1 MLFLININGELRKVA
16 GSICN
21 AIYSLISILFDVF
34 YSLANIRILNARYEV
49 NGVWHDAPITI
60 IYKRVTLLL
69 GIIMVFYV
77 TFQFIKYVLEPDT
90 FSDKEKGGEKLVF
103 KLIAVVVLMGTVP
116 TIFDK
121 AYDIQ
126 RLILNSHLIDKVLIG
141 HTDTEMSSFGKS
153 MSASVFSL
161 FYYLDDVT
169 SKDFDC
175 KNGITCQE
183 TINMN
188 ISNLATTGSMPM
200 ITSGLGIEVN
210 DNKFAIHFDAWF
222 AMGVGLFLCYILVL
236 YVIDI
241 GVRVAQLTYLQIIA
255 PIPIISYLSPKKDG
269 MFQKWV
275 KQCVVT
281 FLDVFIRLFIIYFML
296 LVISNINISSIG
308 ESINANVDETTKT
321 WVYIALI
328 LGLLLFAQ
336 KAPKLIQEL
345 FPNMGAAM
353 GNFGLKPGDRMPALA
368 AKAAAMGLGGASA
381 LARKT
386 IGRTAMAI
394 KRNRSLKKAA
404 GVDDYKQKKKD
415 YRRAMRNKSATD
427 EEKATAKR
435 KRDEAKAAYKENYG
449 GNKKKVKDAKKA
461 YKAAKKDGDSAKIE
475 EARKN
480 LHEERDKYQ
489 TAKHKKDSITG
500 ALFSGVITG
509 TATGMI
515 QGSKAKDLKS
525 IGSAVKS
532 AGKAAS
538 QQVKAHSD
546 WKEQGGMHA
555 TGRIIEGVKSHF
567 GIESGAESQKRE
579 QDAVQRSIENSKQQL
594 KEAQRP
600 AEQSSSMQKALEQ
613 PKEAVEAQLTKP
625 GKIKRKIGRHAE
637 QEAENAE
644 KNFKAIE
651 QAKKDGKT
659 EVKLPN
665 GQTVAVNDENI
676 GKYKTKAEEARSKA
690 NSSKIA
696 IGNMEISGKTSSQ
709 VMSELS
715 KNVTVAENNLKE
727 AQSRAINQSQVD
739 NAENIKNKCRTDYDL
754 VNQAFYNGASQVT
767 LSDGRIVK
775 LSGDEDSVLD
785 TIRDYHN
792 KYIEAENTYN
802 SLVAQ
807 QTSSQEAIQNAEN
820 ELEKARE
827 YEKRGTKI
835 VTDAINE
842 ELFADIKSGTSMEDL
857 NVDYSI
863 EVVKAMQDTIN
874 SVTVMSH
881 DSEFMSRFR
890 VAKEELPKELQ
901 AVFYDGDNPREE
913 LHFETY
919 DQMKKLKDYCQTF
932 SANVTR
938 TNEELKLEI
947 ENREFDLARE
957 KANTSRRYEANSKD
971 PIGSGYTGGSSGK

>member
-34 YSLANIRILNARYEV
+34 YSLANIRILNAGTMV
-49 NGVWHDAPITI
+49 DGVWHDAPITI
-60 IYKRVTLLL
+60 IYKRITLLL

-77 TFQFIKYVLEPDT
+77 TFQFVKYVLEPDT
-90 FSDKEKGGEKLVF
+90 FADKEKGGEKLVF
-103 KLIAVVVLMGTVP
+103 KLIIVVALMGTVP

-141 HTDTEMSSFGKS
+141 HTDTDMSSVGKS

-183 TINMN
+183 TVNMN

-210 DNKFAIHFDAWF
+210 DNKFAIHFDTWF
-222 AMGVGLFLCYILVL
+222 AMGVGIFLCYILVL
-236 YVIDI
+236 YVIDV

-308 ESINANVDETTKT
+308 ESINASVDETTKT

-386 IGRTAMAI
+386 IGRTANAL
-394 KRNRSLKKAA
+394 KHNRREKKAA
-404 GVDDYKQKKKD
+404 GIDDYKQKKKD
-415 YRRAMRNKSATD
+415 YRKAMKNKNASAAERNEAYK
-427 EEKATAKR
+427 KMV
-435 KRDEAKAAYKENYG
+435 EAKAAYKENYG
-449 GNKKKVKDAKKA
+449 GNKKKLKDAKKA
-461 YKAAKKDGDSAKIE
+461 YKEAKKSGNSAKIE
-475 EARKN
+475 EARKS

-489 TAKHKKDSITG
+489 TAKHKKDSVTG

-579 QDAVQRSIENSKQQL
+579 QDAVQRSIENSKQRL

-600 AEQSSSMQKALEQ
+600 AEQSSSMQKTLEQ

-625 GKIKRKIGRHAE
+625 GKIKTTIGRHAE
-637 QEAENAE
+637 QEAKNAE
-644 KNFKAIE
+644 ENFKAIE

-659 EVKLPN
+659 EVKLPD

-676 GKYKTKAEEARSKA
+676 GKYKTEAEKARSKA
-690 NSSKIA
+690 DEKTT
-696 IGNMEISGKTSSQ
+696 IGNMEINGMTTSE
-709 VMSELS
+709 VMSELE
-715 KNVTVAENNLKE
+715 KNVTVAENNLRE
-727 AQSRAINQSQVD
+727 AQSKTVDDSQIIS
-739 NAENIKNKCRTDYDL
+739 AEARKNKAQADYEQI
-754 VNQAFYNGASQVT
+754 QAAMWDPAHPSKVT
-767 LSDGRIVK
+767 LSDGTTVTVNNDTLTEYGNRAKQEETNFNNLELQKKNSEEQIKHAEEELMKAKEYVK
-775 LSGDEDSVLD
+775 TGKKL
-785 TIRDYHN
+785 
-792 KYIEAENTYN
+792 
-802 SLVAQ
+802 
-807 QTSSQEAIQNAEN
+807 
-820 ELEKARE
+820 
-827 YEKRGTKI
+827 

-842 ELFADIKSGTSMEDL
+842 ELLADIKSGTSMEDL
-857 NVDYSI
+857 NTDYSI
-863 EVVKAMQDTIN
+863 EVVKAMQDTIH

-901 AVFYDGDNPREE
+901 AVFYDGDSPREE

-919 DQMKKLKDYCQTF
+919 AQMKKLDDYCKTF
-932 SANVTR
+932 SAGVTR

-957 KANTSRRYEANSKD
+957 KSNTSRRYEANSKD

>member
-49 NGVWHDAPITI
+49 DGVWHDAPITI

-415 YRRAMRNKSATD
+415 YRRAMRNTSATK
-427 EEKATAKR
+427 EEKKAAKDA
-435 KRDEAKAAYKENYG
+435 KDKAKAAYKENYG

-480 LHEERDKYQ
+480 LREERDKYQ
-489 TAKHKKDSITG
+489 TAKYSKDSITG
-500 ALFSGVITG
+500 ALLSGVITG
-509 TATGMI
+509 TATGMFH
-515 QGSKAKDLKS
+515 GAKAKDLKS

-538 QQVKAHSD
+538 QQVKARKD
-546 WKEQGGMHA
+546 WREEGGLHE

-567 GIESGAESQKRE
+567 GIESSAETKKRE
-579 QDAVQRSIENSKQQL
+579 QDAIQRSIENSKQRL

-600 AEQSSSMQKALEQ
+600 AEQSSSMQKTLEQ

-625 GKIKRKIGRHAE
+625 GKIRTTIGRHAE

-644 KNFKAIE
+644 ENFKAIE

-659 EVKLPN
+659 EVKLPD

-676 GKYKTKAEEARSKA
+676 EKYKTEAEKARSKA
-690 NSSKIA
+690 DEKKT
-696 IGNMEISGKTSSQ
+696 IGNMEINGMTTSE
-709 VMSELS
+709 VMSELE
-715 KNVTVAENNLKE
+715 KNVTVAENNLRE
-727 AQSRAINQSQVD
+727 AQSKTVDVSQIES
-739 NAENIKNKCRTDYDL
+739 AEARKNKAQADY
-754 VNQAFYNGASQVT
+754 VQIQAAILDPTLPSKVT
-767 LSDGRIVK
+767 LSDGTTVAVNNDTLTEYRNRAKQEETNFNNLELQKRNSEEQIKLAEEALKKAKEYVK
-775 LSGDEDSVLD
+775 TGPKILNDE
-785 TIRDYHN
+785 
-792 KYIEAENTYN
+792 
-802 SLVAQ
+802 
-807 QTSSQEAIQNAEN
+807 
-820 ELEKARE
+820 
-827 YEKRGTKI
+827 
-835 VTDAINE
+835 INE
-842 ELFADIKSGTSMEDL
+842 ELLADIKSGTSMEKL
-857 NVDYSI
+857 NTYYSI

-874 SVTVMSH
+874 SLTIMSH
-881 DSEFMSRFR
+881 DSVFMSRFR
-890 VAKEELPKELQ
+890 EKLPTELQ
-901 AVFYDGDNPREE
+901 TVFYDGDSPREE

-919 DQMKKLKDYCQTF
+919 AQMKKLTDYCKTF
-932 SANVTR
+932 SADVTR
-938 TNEELKLEI
+938 TNEELKLQI
-947 ENREFDLARE
+947 EQREFDLESER
-957 KANTSRRYEANSKD
+957 NSTSRRYEANSKN
-971 PIGSGYTGGSSGK
+971 PINSGYVGGSSGK

>member
-1 MLFLININGELRKVA
+1 MLFLIDINAELRKVA

-34 YSLANIRILNARYEV
+34 YNLANIRILNAGYEV
-49 NGVWHDAPITI
+49 NGIWHDAPITV

-103 KLIAVVVLMGTVP
+103 KLIIVVVLMGTVP

-121 AYDIQ
+121 AYDVQ

-141 HTDTEMSSFGKS
+141 NANSNVESFGRNL
-153 MSASVFSL
+153 SANVFSL
-161 FYYLDDVT
+161 FYYQDV
-169 SKDFDC
+169 SVSEGLICED
-175 KNGITCQE
+175 NLTCQE
-183 TINMN
+183 IVKMN
-188 ISNLATTGSMPM
+188 LGGITRAGSMPV
-200 ITSGLGIEVN
+200 ITTGLGKKVS
-210 DNKFAIHFDAWF
+210 DGRYAIHFDAWF

-255 PIPIISYLSPKKDG
+255 PIPIIAYLSPKKDG
-269 MFQKWV
+269 MFQKWA
-275 KQCVVT
+275 KQCAIT
-281 FLDVFIRLFIIYFML
+281 FLDLFIRLFIICFML
-296 LVISNINISSIG
+296 LVISNISISSIG

-386 IGRTAMAI
+386 IGRTANAI
-394 KRNRSLKKAA
+394 KHNRREKKAA
-404 GVDDYKQKKKD
+404 GIDDYKQKKKD
-415 YRRAMRNKSATD
+415 YRK
-427 EEKATAKR
+427 AKR
-435 KRDEAKAAYKENYG
+435 DKLNPREIKAAKEAKEKAKAAYKENYG
-449 GNKKKVKDAKKA
+449 GNKKNLKEAKKN
-461 YKAAKKDGDSAKIE
+461 YKNAKKTGDSAVIE
-475 EARKN
+475 EARKS
-480 LHEERDKYQ
+480 LREERDKYQ

-500 ALFSGVITG
+500 AVFSSVITG
-509 TATGMI
+509 TATGI
-515 QGSKAKDLKS
+515 RQGSKAKDLKS

-532 AGKAAS
+532 AGKTAS
-538 QQVKAHSD
+538 QQVKAHSE
-546 WKEQGGMHA
+546 WKEQGGEHA

-579 QDAVQRSIENSKQQL
+579 QDAVQRSIDNSKEQL

-600 AEQSSSMQKALEQ
+600 AEQSTSMSSALEK
-613 PKEAVEAQLTKP
+613 PKEATEGQIAKP
-625 GKIKRKIGRHAE
+625 GKIK
-637 QEAENAE
+637 
-644 KNFKAIE
+644 
-651 QAKKDGKT
+651 KKFGNLTGD
-659 EVKLPN
+659 
-665 GQTVAVNDENI
+665 
-676 GKYKTKAEEARSKA
+676 RSV
-690 NSSKIA
+690 
-696 IGNMEISGKTSSQ
+696 GNVELIGKTSSQ

-775 LSGDEDSVLD
+775 LSGDEDSDLD

-835 VTDAINE
+835 VTDAVNE
-842 ELFADIKSGTSMEDL
+842 ELLQDIKNGTSIEDL
-857 NVDYSI
+857 NNNYSI

-874 SVTVMSH
+874 SVTIMSH

-932 SANVTR
+932 SANITR

>member
-49 NGVWHDAPITI
+49 DGVWHDAPITI

-103 KLIAVVVLMGTVP
+103 KLIIVVVLMGTVP

-353 GNFGLKPGDRMPALA
+353 GNFGFKPGDRMPALA

-386 IGRTAMAI
+386 IGRTAMAL
-394 KRNRSLKKAA
+394 KHNRREKKAA
-404 GVDDYKQKKKD
+404 GIDDYKQKKKD
-415 YRRAMRNKSATD
+415 YRKAMRNKSATK
-427 EEKATAKR
+427 EEQAAAKR

-480 LHEERDKYQ
+480 LREERDKYQ

-579 QDAVQRSIENSKQQL
+579 QDAVQRSIENSKQRL

-600 AEQSSSMQKALEQ
+600 AEQSSSMQKTLEQ

-625 GKIKRKIGRHAE
+625 GKIKTTIGRHAE
-637 QEAENAE
+637 QEAKNAE
-644 KNFKAIE
+644 ENFKAIE

-659 EVKLPN
+659 EVKLPD

-676 GKYKTKAEEARSKA
+676 GKYKTEAEKARSKA
-690 NSSKIA
+690 DEKKT
-696 IGNMEISGKTSSQ
+696 IGNMEINGMTTSE
-709 VMSELS
+709 VMSELE
-715 KNVTVAENNLKE
+715 KNVTVAENNLRE
-727 AQSRAINQSQVD
+727 AQSKTVDDSQIES
-739 NAENIKNKCRTDYDL
+739 AKARKNKAQADYEQI
-754 VNQAFYNGASQVT
+754 QAAIWDPAHPSKVT
-767 LSDGRIVK
+767 LSDGTTVTVNNDTLTEYGNRAKQEETNFNNLELQKKNSEEQIKHAEEELMKAKEYVK
-775 LSGDEDSVLD
+775 TGKKL
-785 TIRDYHN
+785 
-792 KYIEAENTYN
+792 
-802 SLVAQ
+802 
-807 QTSSQEAIQNAEN
+807 
-820 ELEKARE
+820 
-827 YEKRGTKI
+827 
-835 VTDAINE
+835 VTDEINE
-842 ELFADIKSGTSMEDL
+842 ELLADIKSGTSMEAL
-857 NVDYSI
+857 NTDYSI
-863 EVVKAMQDTIN
+863 EVVKAMQDTIH

-919 DQMKKLKDYCQTF
+919 AQMKKLDDYCKTF
-932 SANVTR
+932 SAGVTR

-957 KANTSRRYEANSKD
+957 KSNTSRRYEANSKN
-971 PIGSGYTGGSSGK
+971 PINSGYVGGSSGK

>member
-1 MLFLININGELRKVA
+1 MLLILDAIAELRKVA

-34 YSLANIRILNARYEV
+34 YNLANIRILNAGYEV
-49 NGVWHDAPITI
+49 NGIWHDAPITV

-103 KLIAVVVLMGTVP
+103 KLIIVVVLMGTVP

-141 HTDTEMSSFGKS
+141 NTNSNMGSFGRNL
-153 MSASVFSL
+153 SANVFSL
-161 FYYLDDVT
+161 FYYPDV
-169 SKDFDC
+169 SISEELICEDELK
-175 KNGITCQE
+175 CQE
-183 TINMN
+183 IVKMN
-188 ISNLATTGSMPM
+188 LGGLTRAGSMPV
-200 ITSGLGIEVN
+200 ITTGLGKKVSEGRY
-210 DNKFAIHFDAWF
+210 AIHFDAWF

-236 YVIDI
+236 YVIDV

-255 PIPIISYLSPKKDG
+255 PIPIIAYLSPKKDG

-275 KQCVVT
+275 KQCVIT
-281 FLDVFIRLFIIYFML
+281 FLDLFIRLFIIYFML
-296 LVISNINISSIG
+296 LVISNISISSIG

-353 GNFGLKPGDRMPALA
+353 GNFGFKPGDRMPALA

-386 IGRTAMAI
+386 IGRTAMAL
-394 KRNRSLKKAA
+394 KHNRREKKAA
-404 GVDDYKQKKKD
+404 GIDDYKQKKKD
-415 YRRAMRNKSATD
+415 YRKAMRNKSATK
-427 EEKATAKR
+427 EEQAAAKR

-480 LHEERDKYQ
+480 LREERDKYQ

-579 QDAVQRSIENSKQQL
+579 QDAVQRSIENSKQRL

-600 AEQSSSMQKALEQ
+600 AEQSSSMQKTLEQ

-625 GKIKRKIGRHAE
+625 GKIKTTIGRHAE
-637 QEAENAE
+637 QEAKNAE
-644 KNFKAIE
+644 ENFKAIE

-659 EVKLPN
+659 EVKLPD

-676 GKYKTKAEEARSKA
+676 GKYKTEAEKARSKA
-690 NSSKIA
+690 DEKKT
-696 IGNMEISGKTSSQ
+696 IGNMEINGMTTSE
-709 VMSELS
+709 VMSELE
-715 KNVTVAENNLKE
+715 KNVTVAENNLRE
-727 AQSRAINQSQVD
+727 AQSKTVDDSQIES
-739 NAENIKNKCRTDYDL
+739 AKARKNKAQADYEQI
-754 VNQAFYNGASQVT
+754 QAAIWDPAHPSKVT
-767 LSDGRIVK
+767 LSDGTTVTVNNDTLTEYGNRAKQEETNFNNLELQKKNSEEQIKHAEEELMKAKEYVK
-775 LSGDEDSVLD
+775 TGKKL
-785 TIRDYHN
+785 
-792 KYIEAENTYN
+792 
-802 SLVAQ
+802 
-807 QTSSQEAIQNAEN
+807 
-820 ELEKARE
+820 
-827 YEKRGTKI
+827 
-835 VTDAINE
+835 VTDEINE
-842 ELFADIKSGTSMEDL
+842 ELLADIKSGTSMEAL
-857 NVDYSI
+857 NTDYSI
-863 EVVKAMQDTIN
+863 EVVKAMQDTIH

-919 DQMKKLKDYCQTF
+919 AQMKKLDDYCKTF
-932 SANVTR
+932 SAGVTR

-957 KANTSRRYEANSKD
+957 KSNTSRRYEANSKD

>member
-1 MLFLININGELRKVA
+1 MLFFIDINAELRKVA

-34 YSLANIRILNARYEV
+34 YNLANIRILNAGYEV
-49 NGVWHDAPITI
+49 NGIWHDAPITV

-103 KLIAVVVLMGTVP
+103 KLIIVVVLMGTVP

-121 AYDIQ
+121 AYDVQ

-141 HTDTEMSSFGKS
+141 NANSNVESFGRNL
-153 MSASVFSL
+153 SANVFSL
-161 FYYLDDVT
+161 FYYQDV
-169 SKDFDC
+169 SVSEGLICED
-175 KNGITCQE
+175 NLTCQE
-183 TINMN
+183 IVKMN
-188 ISNLATTGSMPM
+188 LGGITRAGSMPV
-200 ITSGLGIEVN
+200 ITTGLGKKVN
-210 DNKFAIHFDAWF
+210 DGRYAIHFDTWF

-255 PIPIISYLSPKKDG
+255 PIPIIAYLSPKKDG
-269 MFQKWV
+269 MFQKWA
-275 KQCVVT
+275 KQCAIT
-281 FLDVFIRLFIIYFML
+281 FLDLFIRLFIICFML
-296 LVISNINISSIG
+296 LVISNISISSIG

-386 IGRTAMAI
+386 IGRTANAL
-394 KRNRSLKKAA
+394 KHNRREKKAA
-404 GVDDYKQKKKD
+404 GIDDYKQKKKD
-415 YRRAMRNKSATD
+415 YRKAMKNKNASAAERNEAYK
-427 EEKATAKR
+427 KMV
-435 KRDEAKAAYKENYG
+435 EAKAAYKENYG
-449 GNKKKVKDAKKA
+449 GNKEKVKDAKKA
-461 YKAAKKDGDSAKIE
+461 YKAAKKSGDLAKIE
-475 EARKN
+475 EARKD

-489 TAKHKKDSITG
+489 TAKHKKDSVTG

-600 AEQSSSMQKALEQ
+600 AEQSSSMQKTLEQ

-625 GKIKRKIGRHAE
+625 GKIRRKIGRHAE
-637 QEAENAE
+637 QEAKKAE
-644 KNFKAIE
+644 ENFKAIE

-659 EVKLPN
+659 EVKLPD

-676 GKYKTKAEEARSKA
+676 GKYKTEAEKARSKA
-690 NSSKIA
+690 DEKTT
-696 IGNMEISGKTSSQ
+696 IGNMEINGMTTSE
-709 VMSELS
+709 VMSELE
-715 KNVTVAENNLKE
+715 KNVTVAENNLRE
-727 AQSRAINQSQVD
+727 AQSKTVDDSQIKSAETRKNNAQADYEQIHAAIFDPTHPS
-739 NAENIKNKCRTDYDL
+739 K
-754 VNQAFYNGASQVT
+754 VT
-767 LSDGRIVK
+767 LSDGTTVAVNNDTLTEYRNRAKQEETNFNNLELQKKNSEEQIQHAEEEFMK
-775 LSGDEDSVLD
+775 AKEYLSTG
-785 TIRDYHN
+785 
-792 KYIEAENTYN
+792 K
-802 SLVAQ
+802 
-807 QTSSQEAIQNAEN
+807 
-820 ELEKARE
+820 
-827 YEKRGTKI
+827 KI
-835 VTDAINE
+835 VTDAISE

-901 AVFYDGDNPREE
+901 AVFYDGDSPREE

>member
-49 NGVWHDAPITI
+49 DGVWHDAPITI

-415 YRRAMRNKSATD
+415 YRRAMRNKSATKA
-427 EEKATAKR
+427 EKKAAKEA
-435 KRDEAKAAYKENYG
+435 KDEAKAAYKENYG

-461 YKAAKKDGDSAKIE
+461 YKEAKKNGDSAKIE

-480 LHEERDKYQ
+480 LREERDKYQ
-489 TAKHKKDSITG
+489 TAKYSKDSITG
-500 ALFSGVITG
+500 ALLSGVITG
-509 TATGMI
+509 TATGMFH
-515 QGSKAKDLKS
+515 GAKAKDLKS

-538 QQVKAHSD
+538 QQVKARKD
-546 WKEQGGMHA
+546 WREEGGLHE

-567 GIESGAESQKRE
+567 GIESSAETKKRE
-579 QDAVQRSIENSKQQL
+579 QDAIQRSIDNSKQRL

-600 AEQSSSMQKALEQ
+600 AEQSSSMQKTLEQ

-625 GKIKRKIGRHAE
+625 GKIRTKIGRHAE
-637 QEAENAE
+637 QEAEKAE
-644 KNFKAIE
+644 ENFKAIE

-659 EVKLPN
+659 EVKLPD

-676 GKYKTKAEEARSKA
+676 GKYKTEAEKARSKA
-690 NSSKIA
+690 DEKKT

-842 ELFADIKSGTSMEDL
+842 ELLADIKSGTSMEDL
-857 NVDYSI
+857 NNDYSI

-874 SVTVMSH
+874 SLTIMSH
-881 DSEFMSRFR
+881 DSVFMSRFR
-890 VAKEELPKELQ
+890 EKLPTELQ
-901 AVFYDGDNPREE
+901 TVFYDGDSPREE

-919 DQMKKLKDYCQTF
+919 AQMKKLTDYCKTF
-932 SANVTR
+932 SADVTR
-938 TNEELKLEI
+938 TNEELKLQI
-947 ENREFDLARE
+947 EQREFDLESER
-957 KANTSRRYEANSKD
+957 NSTSRRYEANSKN
-971 PIGSGYTGGSSGK
+971 PINSGYVGGSSGK

>member
-1 MLFLININGELRKVA
+1 
-16 GSICN
+16 
-21 AIYSLISILFDVF
+21 
-34 YSLANIRILNARYEV
+34 
-49 NGVWHDAPITI
+49 
-60 IYKRVTLLL
+60 
-69 GIIMVFYV
+69 
-77 TFQFIKYVLEPDT
+77 
-90 FSDKEKGGEKLVF
+90 
-103 KLIAVVVLMGTVP
+103 MGTVP

-386 IGRTAMAI
+386 IGRTANAI
-394 KRNRSLKKAA
+394 KHNRREKKAA
-404 GVDDYKQKKKD
+404 GIDDYKQKKKD
-415 YRRAMRNKSATD
+415 YRK
-427 EEKATAKR
+427 AKR
-435 KRDEAKAAYKENYG
+435 DKLNPREIKAAKEAKEKAKAAYKENYG
-449 GNKKKVKDAKKA
+449 GNKKKL
-461 YKAAKKDGDSAKIE
+461 KAAKDNYKKAKKNGTSAQIE
-475 EARKN
+475 EARKS
-480 LHEERDKYQ
+480 LQEERDKYQ

-500 ALFSGVITG
+500 AFLSGVVTG
-509 TATGMI
+509 PVTGII

-525 IGSAVKS
+525 ISSAVKS
-532 AGKAAS
+532 ASKTAS
-538 QQVKAHSD
+538 QQVKAHSE
-546 WKEQGGMHA
+546 WKEQGGEHA

-579 QDAVQRSIENSKQQL
+579 QDAVQRSIESSEEAL
-594 KEAQRP
+594 KRAQRP
-600 AEQSSSMQKALEQ
+600 AEQSSAMKKALEK
-613 PKEAVEAQLTKP
+613 PKEVVDAEMANP
-625 GKIKRKIGRHAE
+625 GKIKTAGGIEIGEDPNNVHYNGRPADILSGL
-637 QEAENAE
+637 EAYV
-644 KNFKAIE
+644 
-651 QAKKDGKT
+651 T
-659 EVKLPN
+659 E
-665 GQTVAVNDENI
+665 
-676 GKYKTKAEEARSKA
+676 EEARLQA
-690 NSSKIA
+690 
-696 IGNMEISGKTSSQ
+696 
-709 VMSELS
+709 
-715 KNVTVAENNLKE
+715 AENN
-727 AQSRAINQSQVD
+727 NQ
-739 NAENIKNKCRTDYDL
+739 
-754 VNQAFYNGASQVT
+754 
-767 LSDGRIVK
+767 
-775 LSGDEDSVLD
+775 GDVPAAKAD
-785 TIRDYHN
+785 
-792 KYIEAENTYN
+792 
-802 SLVAQ
+802 
-807 QTSSQEAIQNAEN
+807 
-820 ELEKARE
+820 LEKAKKNLSE
-827 YEKRGTKI
+827 GKKKI
-835 VTDAINE
+835 NDAINDQVLQGILQDKRE
-842 ELFADIKSGTSMEDL
+842 VNDQLIK
-857 NVDYSI
+857 DYGI
-863 EVVKAMQDTIN
+863 EIVTAMRDTI
-874 SVTVMSH
+874 STVTN
-881 DSEFMSRFR
+881 MSRASALMAEIKNDETIPEATRKTFIDI
-890 VAKEELPKELQ
+890 
-901 AVFYDGDNPREE
+901 FYDGDNLRAKPN
-913 LHFETY
+913 FTKY
-919 DQMKKLKDYCQTF
+919 VQMKDVKDYLQLYM
-932 SANVTR
+932 SNKTR
-938 TNEELKLEI
+938 SNEELRLNIEDRKYDLE
-947 ENREFDLARE
+947 RE
-957 KANTSRRYEANSKD
+957 KNNASRRYEANAKN

>member
-386 IGRTAMAI
+386 IGRTANAI
-394 KRNRSLKKAA
+394 KHNRREKKAA
-404 GVDDYKQKKKD
+404 GIDDYKQKKKD
-415 YRRAMRNKSATD
+415 YRKAMKNKNGSTAERNEAYK
-427 EEKATAKR
+427 KMV
-435 KRDEAKAAYKENYG
+435 EAKAAYKENYG
-449 GNKKKVKDAKKA
+449 GNKKKLKDAKKA
-461 YKAAKKDGDSAKIE
+461 YKEAKKSSDSAKIE
-475 EARKN
+475 EARKS

-489 TAKHKKDSITG
+489 TAKHKKDSVTG
-500 ALFSGVITG
+500 ALFSGIITG

-676 GKYKTKAEEARSKA
+676 RKYKTKAEEARSKA
-690 NSSKIA
+690 DEKTT
-696 IGNMEISGKTSSQ
+696 IGNMEINGMTTSE
-709 VMSELS
+709 VMSELE
-715 KNVTVAENNLKE
+715 KNVTVAENNLRE
-727 AQSRAINQSQVD
+727 AQSKTVDDSQIESAATRKNNAQADYEQIHAAIFDPTHPS
-739 NAENIKNKCRTDYDL
+739 K
-754 VNQAFYNGASQVT
+754 VT
-767 LSDGRIVK
+767 LSDGTTVAVNNDTLTEYRNRAKQEETNFNNLELQKKNSEEQIQHAEEEFMKAKEYLSTGKK
-775 LSGDEDSVLD
+775 L
-785 TIRDYHN
+785 
-792 KYIEAENTYN
+792 
-802 SLVAQ
+802 
-807 QTSSQEAIQNAEN
+807 
-820 ELEKARE
+820 
-827 YEKRGTKI
+827 
-835 VTDAINE
+835 VTDAISE

>member
-49 NGVWHDAPITI
+49 DGVWHDAPITI

-103 KLIAVVVLMGTVP
+103 KLIIVVVLMGTVP

-353 GNFGLKPGDRMPALA
+353 GNFGFKPGDRMPALA

-386 IGRTAMAI
+386 IGRTAMAL
-394 KRNRSLKKAA
+394 KHNRREKKAA
-404 GVDDYKQKKKD
+404 GIDDYKQKKKD
-415 YRRAMRNKSATD
+415 YRKAMRNKSATK
-427 EEKATAKR
+427 EEQAAAKR

-480 LHEERDKYQ
+480 LREERDKYQ

-579 QDAVQRSIENSKQQL
+579 QDAVQRSIENSKQRL

-600 AEQSSSMQKALEQ
+600 AEQSSSMQKTLEQ

-625 GKIKRKIGRHAE
+625 GKIKTTIGRHAE
-637 QEAENAE
+637 QEAKNAE
-644 KNFKAIE
+644 ENFKAIE

-659 EVKLPN
+659 EVKLPD

-676 GKYKTKAEEARSKA
+676 GKYKTEAEKARSKA
-690 NSSKIA
+690 DEKKT
-696 IGNMEISGKTSSQ
+696 IGNMEINGMTTSE
-709 VMSELS
+709 VMSELE
-715 KNVTVAENNLKE
+715 KNVTVAENNLRE
-727 AQSRAINQSQVD
+727 AQSKTVDDSQIES
-739 NAENIKNKCRTDYDL
+739 AKARKNKAQADYEQI
-754 VNQAFYNGASQVT
+754 QAAIWDPAHPSKVT
-767 LSDGRIVK
+767 LSDGTTVTVNNDTLTEYGNRAKQEETNFNNLELQKKNSEEQIKHAEEELMKAKEYVK
-775 LSGDEDSVLD
+775 TGKKL
-785 TIRDYHN
+785 
-792 KYIEAENTYN
+792 
-802 SLVAQ
+802 
-807 QTSSQEAIQNAEN
+807 
-820 ELEKARE
+820 
-827 YEKRGTKI
+827 
-835 VTDAINE
+835 VTDEINE
-842 ELFADIKSGTSMEDL
+842 ELLADIKSGTSMEAL
-857 NVDYSI
+857 NTDYSI
-863 EVVKAMQDTIN
+863 EVVKAMQDTIH

-919 DQMKKLKDYCQTF
+919 AQMKKLDDYCKTF
-932 SANVTR
+932 SAGVTR

-957 KANTSRRYEANSKD
+957 KSNTSRRYEANSKD

>member
-1 MLFLININGELRKVA
+1 MLLLININGELRKVA

-49 NGVWHDAPITI
+49 NGVWHDAPITV

-77 TFQFIKYVLEPDT
+77 TFQFIKYILEPDT
-90 FSDKEKGGEKLVF
+90 FSDKEKGGEKLIF
-103 KLIAVVVLMGTVP
+103 KLIIVVVLMGTVP

-141 HTDTEMSSFGKS
+141 HTDTDISSFGKS
-153 MSASVFSL
+153 MSASVFRL

-175 KNGITCQE
+175 KNGVTCQE

-236 YVIDI
+236 YVIDV

-255 PIPIISYLSPKKDG
+255 PIPIIAYLSPKKDG

-275 KQCVVT
+275 KQCVIT

-308 ESINANVDETTKT
+308 ESINASVDETTKT

-353 GNFGLKPGDRMPALA
+353 GNFGFKPGDRMPALA

-386 IGRTAMAI
+386 IGRTANAI
-394 KRNRSLKKAA
+394 KHNRREKKAA
-404 GVDDYKQKKKD
+404 GIDDYKQKKKD
-415 YRRAMRNKSATD
+415 YRK
-427 EEKATAKR
+427 AKR
-435 KRDEAKAAYKENYG
+435 DKLNPREIKAAKEAKEKAKAAYKENYG

-461 YKAAKKDGDSAKIE
+461 YKEAKKSGDSAKIE

-567 GIESGAESQKRE
+567 GIESSAESQKRE

-625 GKIKRKIGRHAE
+625 GKIKATIGRNAE
-637 QEAENAE
+637 QEAKKAE
-644 KNFKAIE
+644 ENFKAIE
-651 QAKKDGKT
+651 QAKKEGKT

-676 GKYKTKAEEARSKA
+676 RKYKTKAEEARSKA
-690 NSSKIA
+690 DSSKIA
-696 IGNMEISGKTSSQ
+696 IGNMEISGMTTSE
-709 VMSELS
+709 VMSELE
-715 KNVTVAENNLKE
+715 KNVTVAENNLRE
-727 AQSRAINQSQVD
+727 AQSKTVDDSQITS
-739 NAENIKNKCRTDYDL
+739 AKARKNKAQADYEQI
-754 VNQAFYNGASQVT
+754 QAAMWDPAHPSKVT
-767 LSDGRIVK
+767 LSDGTTVTVNNDTLTEYGNRAKQEETNFNNLELQKKNSEEQIQHAEEEFMKAKEYLSTGKK
-775 LSGDEDSVLD
+775 L
-785 TIRDYHN
+785 
-792 KYIEAENTYN
+792 
-802 SLVAQ
+802 
-807 QTSSQEAIQNAEN
+807 
-820 ELEKARE
+820 
-827 YEKRGTKI
+827 
-835 VTDAINE
+835 VTDAISE
-842 ELFADIKSGTSMEDL
+842 ELFADIKSGTSMEAL
-857 NVDYSI
+857 NTDYSI